1 MSERDDG
8 RAPTRPSSGENPN
21 SGSQQV
27 AAPRGA
33 PAAAPPRGRQ
43 SGWIQT
49 HIGICHESG
58 CSQCDSQQGHIA
70 EAIASEPQLATLV
83 AQASI
88 NHVGG
93 PNRRNEELDRRN
105 RELQRWAEDCE
116 RRLDDTRRAL
126 DDIRRDRDR
135 YRERAH
141 LAEESR
147 GHRGGQ
153 TDPQSEDAVN
163 TGGTIA
169 GLRNELARATVARD
183 NYRAHSNELIS
194 ALLRERYNI
203 RATSSVPDTEVRPHQ
218 FFVVDRTPEG
228 RTPRFSVPVADEDV
242 VMDDPSMP
250 PGARGYSDRLYALD
264 AQGTL
269 QPWARDPYEALE
281 FESDG
286 TESGSTGI
294 IEVNDDSRRIGT
306 TIERVPARVDS
317 NNRPEPRSAAST
329 SKGKGRETR
338 QDAGTHGKSTAAK
351 ATHTVSTPSSNRPP
365 PEFRPDPASNTKSG
379 EAKWGKG
386 WAGATELKDGEGWG
400 WGTTSPSGSKAGP
413 SNDTTSAVGG
423 GGDSATT
430 NLTPADGT
438 ASTGPT
444 QRTFSS
450 TTVNHPPFNGI
461 QWVSRKRIPPV
472 FPPNSTAQE
481 KKEILQREGRNLRRA
496 PLKKG
501 ELPPTFVELNTTTE
515 EVLQNL
521 FDRTLSPDN
530 PGARDAIEILGELN
544 NAAARARKPRHPLE
558 DFVVKRYT
566 GKPDWAKATVSDNPT
581 AVSTENS
588 EQSATSVTNPV
599 NETQTSENEHETNSV
614 PTTSGLEASTAAS
627 ETEDVLMEPTHDTV
641 TAVNPIDTP
650 QNSIN
655 IPVDQNIPFPS
666 PDRPLT
672 PDDAGELLF
681 DGWDLTSE
689 EVRNLR
695 EVFLSDSSPL
705 NDPSPG
711 TWDEV
716 VQRFPQLEVFR
727 VPVNHSSEFNSQM
740 LRGLLTLLSKL
751 PARSPPAIVYFVLR
765 TLLDHWR
772 LHPGFIR
779 ANTMAVETRL
789 NPDNV
794 TNADSVIAFFSQA
807 GIVPEEHLDVCAL
820 IAYIARTQK

>member
-8 RAPTRPSSGENPN
+8 RATTRPN
-21 SGSQQV
+21 SGETHNPGSQQ
-27 AAPRGA
+27 ATAPRGTS
-33 PAAAPPRGRQ
+33 AAAPPRGRQ

-70 EAIASEPQLATLV
+70 EAIAFEPQLATLV

-93 PNRRNEELDRRN
+93 TNRRVEELDRRN
-105 RELQRWAEDCE
+105 RELQRWVEDCE
-116 RRLDDTRRAL
+116 RRL

-153 TDPQSEDAVN
+153 AETQSEGTTSTND
-163 TGGTIA
+163 TIA
-169 GLRNELARATVARD
+169 GLRTELARATVARD

-194 ALLRERYNI
+194 ALLRERYSI

-218 FFVVDRTPEG
+218 FFAVERTPDG
-228 RTPRFSVPVADEDV
+228 RVPRFSVPIPDEDV

-294 IEVNDDSRRIGT
+294 IEVNDDSRRSGS
-306 TIERVPARVDS
+306 TIERVPTRVD
-317 NNRPEPRSAAST
+317 NNSRPEPRPSAST
-329 SKGKGRETR
+329 SKGKGREIR
-338 QDAGTHGKSTAAK
+338 SDVGASGTPATTK
-351 ATHTVSTPSSNRPP
+351 ATHTAPTPSGNRPP
-365 PEFRPDPASNTKSG
+365 PKFQPDPASNTPSG

-386 WAGATELKDGEGWG
+386 WEGVPELKDGEGWG
-400 WGTTSPSGSKAGP
+400 WGTAGHSGSKTGSS
-413 SNDTTSAVGG
+413 SNIASAVGG
-423 GGDSATT
+423 GGDSTT
-430 NLTPADGT
+430 TELTPIDGT
-438 ASTGPT
+438 VTGDSTP
-444 QRTFSS
+444 RTFAS

-461 QWVSRKRIPPV
+461 QWVSRKRVPPV

-481 KKEILQREGRNLRRA
+481 KKDILQREGRNLRRA

-566 GKPDWAKATVSDNPT
+566 GKPDWAKPSVSEDPT
-581 AVSTENS
+581 PVSTGDP
-588 EQSATSVTNPV
+588 EQTATPVTNPV
-599 NETQTSENEHETNSV
+599 NETQNSGNEQETPLV
-614 PTTSGLEASTAAS
+614 TTTSRPEVATAAP
-627 ETEDVLMEPTHDTV
+627 ETEDVQMVPPHETDANDTLRS
-641 TAVNPIDTP
+641 
-650 QNSIN
+650 SIN

-695 EVFLSDSSPL
+695 EIFLSDSSPL
-705 NDPSPG
+705 NDPSTG

-716 VQRFPQLEVFR
+716 IQRFPQLEVFR

-740 LRGLLTLLSKL
+740 LRGLLTLLAKL
-751 PARSPPAIVYFVLR
+751 PDRSPPSIVYFVLR

-789 NPDNV
+789 NPENV
-794 TNADSVIAFFSQA
+794 TNAESVIAFFSQA

-820 IAYIARTQK
+820 IAYIARAQK